1 MERRKLLAEKARE
14 LDLWLIE
21 DDPYGELWYDRE
33 PPISV
38 RAFAPE
44 RTLRLGTFS
53 KVLAPGLRLGYVC
66 APKEVI
72 AVLSQFKQAC
82 DVHTSTL
89 TQLIAAEVLNAGLL
103 DGHLPMVRK
112 IYKHQA
118 EAMLAALEE
127 FMPKRADISWTKPAG
142 GMFIWVTL
150 PETIDTAE
158 LMKKAVA
165 NNVAFVPGAVF
176 YGVNPQKNKLR
187 LSFVTVPTEK
197 IRTGIAALAKVVKES
212 L

>member
-1 MERRKLLAEKARE
+1 M
-14 LDLWLIE
+14 
-21 DDPYGELWYDRE
+21 
-33 PPISV
+33 
-38 RAFAPE
+38 
-44 RTLRLGTFS
+44 
-53 KVLAPGLRLGYVC
+53 
-66 APKEVI
+66 
-72 AVLSQFKQAC
+72 
-82 DVHTSTL
+82 HTSTL

-112 IYKHQA
+112 IYKRQA